1 MSFSFAHGQWEVLSI
16 KSRLCIRF
24 EVILLAF
31 DIKPR
36 KMKALVLEKYMQ
48 FAIKDVPAPELAD
61 DDVLVRVKAVGIC
74 GSDVHGMDGSSGRR
88 LPPVIMGHE
97 ASGVV
102 EKTGKAVKSWKAGDR
117 VTFDSTI
124 YKKDDWFTLHGM
136 YQLSDGKKVVG
147 VSTPDFKKDGAF
159 AEFVSLP
166 EHILYRL
173 PDSISFTQAAFVEPA
188 AVALHGIE
196 ITKPSMTDIVVVVG
210 VGMVGSFVVQLL
222 KIRGCRRV
230 IAVDIDPFKVELAKK
245 LGADAAFLSDDPQL
259 METVKNLTEG
269 RGADVAFE
277 VVGEEQSV
285 HTCISAVRKG
295 GQVTLI
301 GNTSP
306 TISFPVQAV
315 VTREIRVQG
324 SCAINGEY
332 PAILDLIASGRLDVS
347 AILSVEAP
355 LDEGPMWFDRLYNKE
370 KGLMK
375 VMLKP

>member
-1 MSFSFAHGQWEVLSI
+1 
-16 KSRLCIRF
+16 
-24 EVILLAF
+24 
-31 DIKPR
+31 
-36 KMKALVLEKYMQ
+36 MKALVLEKYMQ
-48 FAIKDVPAPELAD
+48 FAVKEVPAPELAD
-61 DDVLVRVKAVGIC
+61 DDVLIRVKAVGIC

-102 EKTGKAVKSWKAGDR
+102 EKTGKAVKNWNQGDR

-124 YKKDDWFTLHGM
+124 YKKDDWFTLHGL
-136 YQLSDGKKVVG
+136 YQLSDDKKVVG

-245 LGADAAFLSDDPQL
+245 LGADAAFLPNDPEL
-259 METVKNLTEG
+259 MKTVKILTEG
-269 RGADVAFE
+269 RGADVSFE
-277 VVGEEQSV
+277 VVGEEESV
-285 HTCISAVRKG
+285 QTCISVVRKG

-332 PAILDLIASGRLDVS
+332 PAILDLIASGRLDVNT
-347 AILSVEAP
+347 ILSVEAP
-355 LDEGPMWFDRLYNKE
+355 LDEGPMWFDRLYKKE

>member
-1 MSFSFAHGQWEVLSI
+1 
-16 KSRLCIRF
+16 
-24 EVILLAF
+24 
-31 DIKPR
+31 
-36 KMKALVLEKYMQ
+36 MKALVLEKYMQ
-48 FAIKDVPAPELAD
+48 FAIKDVPAPELSD

-74 GSDVHGMDGSSGRR
+74 GSDVHGMDGSTGRR

-102 EKTGKAVKSWKAGDR
+102 EKTGKAVKNWKPGDR

-124 YKKDDWFTLHGM
+124 YKKDDWFTMHGM
-136 YQLSDGKKVVG
+136 YQLSDDKKVVG

-196 ITKPSMTDIVVVVG
+196 ITQPSMTDIVVVVG

-222 KIRGCRRV
+222 KLRGCRRV

-245 LGADAAFLSDDPQL
+245 LGADAAFLPDDPEL
-259 METVKNLTEG
+259 METVKRLTEG

-277 VVGEEQSV
+277 VVGEEASV

-306 TISFPVQAV
+306 TINFPVQAV

-332 PAILDLIASGRLDVS
+332 PAILDLIASGRLDVNT
-347 AILSVEAP
+347 ILSVEAP
-355 LDEGPMWFDRLYNKE
+355 LEEGPMWFDRLYKKE